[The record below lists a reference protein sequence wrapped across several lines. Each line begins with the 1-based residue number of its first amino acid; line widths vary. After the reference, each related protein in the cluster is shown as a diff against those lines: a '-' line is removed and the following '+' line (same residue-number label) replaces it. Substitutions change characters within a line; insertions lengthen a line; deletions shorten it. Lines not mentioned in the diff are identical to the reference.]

1 MSLFGIGEPKFWWKA
16 EPFTNTFV
24 KIIVALLSMFR
35 QNLQQIQK
43 QKMNLSPQ
51 QIQLLQFIQY
61 NSAELDKELR
71 DEVLDNPM
79 LEILQDTPENQDPQE
94 YDRTDEENND
104 TLTSEETGALMDRI
118 LQDDEETAE
127 DYQLAQHQDT
137 DLSGFPT
144 LAESVDFRKNLQQQ
158 IHLLDID
165 TSQKSLCE
173 YIINS
178 FDDDGYLRM
187 SNDDLLDNLAF
198 YHNLFIDESELQD
211 AVETIQSLDPP
222 GIGARNLQECLLL
235 QLESKHAKTE
245 CIQAAF
251 EIVKSHLQDL
261 AQKSYVKI
269 QHQLHL
275 SETELKCA
283 IQLIQKLN
291 PKPVGLN
298 STAQTKSQQIIPEF
312 VIERIDS
319 DKLNISLAT
328 QQVQIKLNKEK
339 VEELDKQKSIKRAGK
354 SQKAALQY
362 LQSKFDSAK
371 WLMEMI
377 HQRENNM
384 LDVMKS
390 IVLFQKKF
398 FLTGDRNDLKPM
410 VLKDIAD
417 LTGLNASTI
426 SRVTSSKYAL
436 TDFGVISLKS
446 LFQQAMSKSDG
457 KQVTNQEIMARLKEL
472 VDAESKLEP
481 LSDLQIAVELEK
493 SGYPIARRTVAKYR
507 EILKIENAN
516 NRKQNF

>member
-104 TLTSEETGALMDRI
+104 TLTSEETGELMDRI

-178 FDDDGYLRM
+178 LDDDGYLRM

-198 YHNLFIDESELQD
+198 YHNLF
-211 AVETIQSLDPP
+211 
-222 GIGARNLQECLLL
+222 

-472 VDAESKLEP
+472 EDAECKLEP

>member
-1 MSLFGIGEPKFWWKA
+1 M
-16 EPFTNTFV
+16 
-24 KIIVALLSMFR
+24 
-35 QNLQQIQK
+35 
-43 QKMNLSPQ
+43 
-51 QIQLLQFIQY
+51 
-61 NSAELDKELR
+61 
-71 DEVLDNPM
+71 
-79 LEILQDTPENQDPQE
+79 
-94 YDRTDEENND
+94 
-104 TLTSEETGALMDRI
+104 
-118 LQDDEETAE
+118 
-127 DYQLAQHQDT
+127 
-137 DLSGFPT
+137 
-144 LAESVDFRKNLQQQ
+144 
-158 IHLLDID
+158 
-165 TSQKSLCE
+165 
-173 YIINS
+173 
-178 FDDDGYLRM
+178 
-187 SNDDLLDNLAF
+187 
-198 YHNLFIDESELQD
+198 
-211 AVETIQSLDPP
+211 
-222 GIGARNLQECLLL
+222 
-235 QLESKHAKTE
+235 
-245 CIQAAF
+245 
-251 EIVKSHLQDL
+251 
-261 AQKSYVKI
+261 
-269 QHQLHL
+269 
-275 SETELKCA
+275 
-283 IQLIQKLN
+283 
-291 PKPVGLN
+291 N

-312 VIERIDS
+312 VIERVDS

-328 QQVQIKLNKEK
+328 QQVQLKLNKEK

-377 HQRENNM
+377 QQRENNM

-472 VDAESKLEP
+472 VDAENKLEP

-507 EILKIENAN
+507 EILKIENAH
-516 NRKQNF
+516 NRKQNS